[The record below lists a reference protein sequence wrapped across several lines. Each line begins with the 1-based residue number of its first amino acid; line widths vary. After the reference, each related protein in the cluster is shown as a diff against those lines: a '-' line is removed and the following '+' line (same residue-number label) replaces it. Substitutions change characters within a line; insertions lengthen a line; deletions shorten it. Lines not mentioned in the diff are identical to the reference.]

1 MDMRWSLEEL
11 YPSFESESFQKD
23 FEKAFEKIESIK
35 EWAKSNLDSTE
46 SSVSKIE
53 NYLKMQIEFGNL
65 YSRLFEYASL
75 VMSVDAKN
83 ETALQVVEKLE
94 AKATDLAEP
103 SAKFKKWLYSLGNL
117 DTLISCSDLL
127 KEHAFYLKELVL
139 ETKYLLRDEEEILL
153 AKMKNTGSKAWEKLQ
168 ELLSSTL
175 LVDITINGERKQ
187 LPLPIVRNM
196 AYEKDAA
203 LRKTAYEAELKAYDK
218 IAEAS
223 AASLNGIK
231 GEVIT
236 ESKMRGYK
244 SPLEMTLLH
253 SRMDQETLDAMFEAI
268 MESLPSFRKY
278 LKKKAELLGHQNG
291 LPFYD
296 LFAPM
301 GEGEMKF
308 TYEEAKE
315 FIVKNF
321 SKFSP
326 ALGNFAK
333 NAFEKRWIDAE
344 PRDGKRGGAF
354 CSNIHSIKESR
365 ILSNFTGM
373 FNDVVTLAHELGH
386 GYHGECLKNETY
398 LNSDYAMPIAET
410 ASIFSETIIIDAA
423 LKEASPDEAFAILES
438 DLMSSTQVIVDIYSR
453 FLFEDELFK
462 RREQGSLS
470 VNELK
475 KMMLESQKKA
485 YGEGLDENYLHPY
498 MWVCK
503 PHYYSADYNYYNFPY
518 AFGLLFSKGLYALYL
533 ERGEAFV
540 KEFDELLAATGKN
553 NLVDVAKKMNIDLHS
568 VDFWKNSLRLIEKDI
583 NKFLSL

>member
-11 YPSFESESFQKD
+11 YPSFNSESFQKD
-23 FEKAFEKIESIK
+23 FKKVFEKIETIK
-35 EWAKSNLDSTE
+35 EWAKNNLASTE
-46 SSVSKIE
+46 SSVYKIE
-53 NYLKMQIEFGNL
+53 NYIKMQIEFGNL
-65 YSRLFEYASL
+65 YSRLYEYASL

-94 AKATDLAEP
+94 AKLADLAEP
-103 SAKFKKWLYSLGNL
+103 STKFKKWLYSLGNL

-127 KEHAFYLKELVL
+127 KEHSFYLKELVL
-139 ETKYLLRDEEEILL
+139 ETKHLLSDEEEILL

-168 ELLSSTL
+168 DLLSSTL
-175 LVDITINGERKQ
+175 LVDITINGESKS

-196 AYEKDAA
+196 AYEKNAV

-223 AASLNGIK
+223 AAALNGIK

-236 ESKMRGYK
+236 EAKMRGYK
-244 SPLEMTLLH
+244 SPLEMTLLR
-253 SRMDQETLDAMFEAI
+253 SRMDQKTLDAMFAAI

-278 LKKKAELLGHQNG
+278 LKKKAELLGHKNG

-301 GEGEMKF
+301 GEIEMKF
-308 TYEEAKE
+308 TYDEAKE

-321 SKFSP
+321 IKFSP
-326 ALGNFAK
+326 DLGNFAK

-386 GYHGECLKNETY
+386 GYHGECLKHETY
-398 LNSDYAMPIAET
+398 LNSDYPMPIAET
-410 ASIFSETIIIDAA
+410 ASIFAETIIIDAA
-423 LKEASPDEAFAILES
+423 LKEASPEEAFTILES

-475 KMMLESQKKA
+475 KLMLEAQKKA

-533 ERGEAFV
+533 ERGETFV
-540 KEFDELLAATGKN
+540 KEFEQLLAATGKN
-553 NLVDVAKKMNIDLHS
+553 NLAEVAKKININLHA
-568 VDFWKNSLRLIEKDI
+568 VDFWKNSLKLIEKDI
-583 NKFLSL
+583 DKFLSL

>member
-1 MDMRWSLEEL
+1 MRWSLEEL
-11 YPSFESESFQKD
+11 YPSFNSESFQKD
-23 FEKAFEKIESIK
+23 FKKVFEKIETIK
-35 EWAKSNLDSTE
+35 EWAKNNLASTE
-46 SSVSKIE
+46 SSVYKIE
-53 NYLKMQIEFGNL
+53 NYIKMQIEFGNL
-65 YSRLFEYASL
+65 YSRLYEYASL

-94 AKATDLAEP
+94 AKLADLAEP
-103 SAKFKKWLYSLGNL
+103 STKFKKWLYSLGNL

-127 KEHAFYLKELVL
+127 KEHSFYLKELVL
-139 ETKYLLRDEEEILL
+139 ETKHLLSDEEEILL

-168 ELLSSTL
+168 DLLSSTL
-175 LVDITINGERKQ
+175 LVDITINGESKS

-196 AYEKDAA
+196 AYENDAV

-223 AASLNGIK
+223 AAALNGIK

-236 ESKMRGYK
+236 EAKMRGYK
-244 SPLEMTLLH
+244 SPLEMTLLR
-253 SRMDQETLDAMFEAI
+253 SRMDQKTLDAMFAAI

-278 LKKKAELLGHQNG
+278 LKKKAELLGHKNG

-301 GEGEMKF
+301 GEIEMKF
-308 TYEEAKE
+308 TYDEAKE

-321 SKFSP
+321 IKFSP
-326 ALGNFAK
+326 DLGNFAK

-386 GYHGECLKNETY
+386 GYHGECLKHETY
-398 LNSDYAMPIAET
+398 LNSDYPMPIAET
-410 ASIFSETIIIDAA
+410 ASIFAETIIIDAA
-423 LKEASPDEAFAILES
+423 LKEASPEEAFTILES

-475 KMMLESQKKA
+475 KLMLEAQKKA

-533 ERGEAFV
+533 ERGETFV
-540 KEFDELLAATGKN
+540 KEFEQLLAATGKN
-553 NLVDVAKKMNIDLHS
+553 NLAEVAKKININLHA
-568 VDFWKNSLRLIEKDI
+568 VDFWKNSLKLIEKDI
-583 NKFLSL
+583 DKFLSL

>member
-11 YPSFESESFQKD
+11 YPSFDSESFQKD
-23 FEKAFEKIESIK
+23 FEEVFEKIETIK
-35 EWAKSNLDSTE
+35 EWSKNNLDSIE

-65 YSRLFEYASL
+65 YSRLYEYASL
-75 VMSVDAKN
+75 TMSVDAKN
-83 ETALQVVEKLE
+83 ETALQVIEKLE
-94 AKATDLAEP
+94 AKITDLAEP
-103 SAKFKKWLYSLGNL
+103 LTKFKKWLNSLGNL
-117 DTLISCSDLL
+117 DTLICCSDLL
-127 KEHAFYLKELVL
+127 KEHTFYLKELIL
-139 ETKYLLRDEEEILL
+139 ETNYLLSDEEEILL

-175 LVDITINGERKQ
+175 LVDITINGESKQ

-196 AYEKDAA
+196 AYEKDAE

-236 ESKMRGYK
+236 ESKMRGYH
-244 SPLEMTLLH
+244 SPLEMTLIH
-253 SRMDQETLDAMFEAI
+253 SRMDQETLDAMFSSI

-278 LKKKAELLGHQNG
+278 LKKKAELLGHKNG
-291 LPFYD
+291 IPFYD

-301 GEGEMKF
+301 GEVEMKF
-308 TYEEAKE
+308 TYEEAKD

-354 CSNIHSIKESR
+354 CSNIHAIKESR
-365 ILSNFTGM
+365 ILSNFTGT

-398 LNSDYAMPIAET
+398 LNSDYPMPIAET
-410 ASIFSETIIIDAA
+410 ASIFAETIIINAA
-423 LKEASPDEAFAILES
+423 LKEASPEEAFAILES

-462 RREQGSLS
+462 RREHGSLS

-475 KMMLESQKKA
+475 KMMLESQKEA

-503 PHYYSADYNYYNFPY
+503 PHYYYADYNYYNFPY

-533 ERGEAFV
+533 ERGETFV
-540 KEFDELLAATGKN
+540 KEFDDLLAATGKS

-568 VDFWKNSLRLIEKDI
+568 VEFWKNSLKLIEKDI
-583 NKFLSL
+583 DKFIHL

>member
-1 MDMRWSLEEL
+1 MRWSLEEL
-11 YPSFESESFQKD
+11 YPSFNSESFQKD
-23 FEKAFEKIESIK
+23 FEKVFEKIETIK
-35 EWAKSNLDSTE
+35 EWAKNNLASTE
-46 SSVSKIE
+46 SSVYKIE
-53 NYLKMQIEFGNL
+53 NYIKMQIEFGNL
-65 YSRLFEYASL
+65 YSRLYEYASL

-94 AKATDLAEP
+94 AKLADLAEP
-103 SAKFKKWLYSLGNL
+103 STKFKKWLYSLGNL

-127 KEHAFYLKELVL
+127 KEHSFYLKELVL
-139 ETKYLLRDEEEILL
+139 ETKHLLSDEEEILL

-168 ELLSSTL
+168 DLLSSTL
-175 LVDITINGERKQ
+175 LVDITINGESKS

-196 AYEKDAA
+196 AYEKNAV

-223 AASLNGIK
+223 AAALNGIK

-236 ESKMRGYK
+236 EAKMRGYK
-244 SPLEMTLLH
+244 SPLEMTLLR
-253 SRMDQETLDAMFEAI
+253 SRMDQKTLDAMFAAI

-278 LKKKAELLGHQNG
+278 LKKKAELLGHKNG

-301 GEGEMKF
+301 GEIEMKF
-308 TYEEAKE
+308 TYDEAKE

-321 SKFSP
+321 IKFSP
-326 ALGNFAK
+326 DLGNFAK

-354 CSNIHSIKESR
+354 CSNIHFIKESR

-386 GYHGECLKNETY
+386 GYHGECLKHETY
-398 LNSDYAMPIAET
+398 LNSDYPMPIAET
-410 ASIFSETIIIDAA
+410 ASIFAETIIIDAA
-423 LKEASPDEAFAILES
+423 LKEASPEEAFTILES

-475 KMMLESQKKA
+475 KLMLEAQKKA

-533 ERGEAFV
+533 ERGETFV
-540 KEFDELLAATGKN
+540 KEFEQLLAATGKN
-553 NLVDVAKKMNIDLHS
+553 NLAEVAKKININLHA
-568 VDFWKNSLRLIEKDI
+568 VDFWKNSLKLIEKDI
-583 NKFLSL
+583 DKFLSL

>member
-1 MDMRWSLEEL
+1 
-11 YPSFESESFQKD
+11 
-23 FEKAFEKIESIK
+23 
-35 EWAKSNLDSTE
+35 
-46 SSVSKIE
+46 
-53 NYLKMQIEFGNL
+53 
-65 YSRLFEYASL
+65 
-75 VMSVDAKN
+75 
-83 ETALQVVEKLE
+83 
-94 AKATDLAEP
+94 
-103 SAKFKKWLYSLGNL
+103 
-117 DTLISCSDLL
+117 
-127 KEHAFYLKELVL
+127 
-139 ETKYLLRDEEEILL
+139 
-153 AKMKNTGSKAWEKLQ
+153 
-168 ELLSSTL
+168 
-175 LVDITINGERKQ
+175 
-187 LPLPIVRNM
+187 
-196 AYEKDAA
+196 
-203 LRKTAYEAELKAYDK
+203 AELKAYDK

-236 ESKMRGYK
+236 ESKMRGYH
-244 SPLEMTLLH
+244 SPLEMTLIH
-253 SRMDQETLDAMFEAI
+253 SRMDQETLDAMFSSI

-278 LKKKAELLGHQNG
+278 LKKKAELLGHKNG
-291 LPFYD
+291 IPFYD

-301 GEGEMKF
+301 GEVEMKF
-308 TYEEAKE
+308 TYEEAKD

-354 CSNIHSIKESR
+354 CSNIHAIKESR
-365 ILSNFTGM
+365 ILSNFTGT

-398 LNSDYAMPIAET
+398 LNSDYPMPIAET
-410 ASIFSETIIIDAA
+410 ASIFAETIIINAA
-423 LKEASPDEAFAILES
+423 LKEASPEEAFAILES

-462 RREQGSLS
+462 RREHGSLS

-475 KMMLESQKKA
+475 KMMLESQKEA

-503 PHYYSADYNYYNFPY
+503 PHYYYADYNYYNFPY

-533 ERGEAFV
+533 ERGETFV
-540 KEFDELLAATGKN
+540 KEFDDLLAATGKS

-568 VDFWKNSLRLIEKDI
+568 VEFWKNSLKLIEKDI
-583 NKFLSL
+583 DKFIHL

>member
-11 YPSFESESFQKD
+11 YPSFDSESFQQD
-23 FEKAFEKIESIK
+23 FKKVFEKIETIK
-35 EWAKSNLDSTE
+35 EWAKNNLASTE
-46 SSVSKIE
+46 SSVYKIE
-53 NYLKMQIEFGNL
+53 NYIKMQIEFGNL
-65 YSRLFEYASL
+65 YSRLYEYASL

-94 AKATDLAEP
+94 AKLADLAEP
-103 SAKFKKWLYSLGNL
+103 STKFKKWLYSLGNL

-127 KEHAFYLKELVL
+127 KEHSFYLKELVL
-139 ETKYLLRDEEEILL
+139 ETKHLLSDEEEILL

-168 ELLSSTL
+168 DLLSSTL
-175 LVDITINGERKQ
+175 LVDITINGESKS

-196 AYEKDAA
+196 AYENDAV

-223 AASLNGIK
+223 AAALNGIK

-236 ESKMRGYK
+236 EAKMRGYK
-244 SPLEMTLLH
+244 SPLEMTLLR
-253 SRMDQETLDAMFEAI
+253 SRMDQKTLDAMFAAI

-278 LKKKAELLGHQNG
+278 LKKKAELLGHKNG

-301 GEGEMKF
+301 GEIEMKF
-308 TYEEAKE
+308 TYDEAKE

-321 SKFSP
+321 IKFSP
-326 ALGNFAK
+326 DLGNFAK

-386 GYHGECLKNETY
+386 GYHGECLKHETY
-398 LNSDYAMPIAET
+398 LNSDYPMPIAET
-410 ASIFSETIIIDAA
+410 ASIFAETIIIDAA
-423 LKEASPDEAFAILES
+423 LKEASPEEAFTILES

-475 KMMLESQKKA
+475 KLMLEAQKKA

-533 ERGEAFV
+533 ERGETFV
-540 KEFDELLAATGKN
+540 KEFEQLLAATGKN
-553 NLVDVAKKMNIDLHS
+553 NLAEVAKKININLHA
-568 VDFWKNSLRLIEKDI
+568 VDFWKNSLKLIEKDI
-583 NKFLSL
+583 DKFLSL

>member
-11 YPSFESESFQKD
+11 YPSFNSESFQKD
-23 FEKAFEKIESIK
+23 FKKVFEKIETIK
-35 EWAKSNLDSTE
+35 EWAKNNLASTE
-46 SSVSKIE
+46 SSVYKIE
-53 NYLKMQIEFGNL
+53 NYIKMQIEFGNL
-65 YSRLFEYASL
+65 YSRLYEYASL

-94 AKATDLAEP
+94 AKLADLAEP
-103 SAKFKKWLYSLGNL
+103 STKFKKWLYSLGNL

-127 KEHAFYLKELVL
+127 KEHSFYLKELVL
-139 ETKYLLRDEEEILL
+139 ETKHLLSDEEEILL

-168 ELLSSTL
+168 DLLSSTL
-175 LVDITINGERKQ
+175 LVDITINGESKS

-196 AYEKDAA
+196 AYENDAV

-223 AASLNGIK
+223 AAALNGIK

-236 ESKMRGYK
+236 EAKMRGYK
-244 SPLEMTLLH
+244 SPLEMTLLR
-253 SRMDQETLDAMFEAI
+253 SRMDQKTLDAMFAAI

-278 LKKKAELLGHQNG
+278 LKKKAELLGHKNG

-301 GEGEMKF
+301 GEIEMKF
-308 TYEEAKE
+308 TYDEAKE

-321 SKFSP
+321 IKFSP
-326 ALGNFAK
+326 DLGNFAK

-386 GYHGECLKNETY
+386 GYHGECLKHETY
-398 LNSDYAMPIAET
+398 LNSDYPMPIAET
-410 ASIFSETIIIDAA
+410 ASIFAETIIIDAA
-423 LKEASPDEAFAILES
+423 LKEASPEEAFTILES

-475 KMMLESQKKA
+475 KLMLEAQKKA

-533 ERGEAFV
+533 ERGETFV
-540 KEFDELLAATGKN
+540 KEFEQLLAATGKN
-553 NLVDVAKKMNIDLHS
+553 NLAEVAKKININLHA
-568 VDFWKNSLRLIEKDI
+568 VDFWKNSLKLIEKDI
-583 NKFLSL
+583 DKFLSL

>member
-11 YPSFESESFQKD
+11 YPSFNSESFQKD
-23 FEKAFEKIESIK
+23 FKKVFEKIETIK
-35 EWAKSNLDSTE
+35 EWAKNNLASTE
-46 SSVSKIE
+46 SSVYKIE
-53 NYLKMQIEFGNL
+53 NYIKMQIEFGNL
-65 YSRLFEYASL
+65 YSRLYEYASL

-83 ETALQVVEKLE
+83 EMALQVVEKLE
-94 AKATDLAEP
+94 AKLADLAEP
-103 SAKFKKWLYSLGNL
+103 STKFKKWLYSLGNL

-127 KEHAFYLKELVL
+127 KEHSFYLKELVL
-139 ETKYLLRDEEEILL
+139 ETKHLLSDEEEILL

-168 ELLSSTL
+168 DLLSSTL
-175 LVDITINGERKQ
+175 LVDITINGESKS

-196 AYEKDAA
+196 AYEKNAV

-223 AASLNGIK
+223 AAALNGIK

-236 ESKMRGYK
+236 EAKMRGYK
-244 SPLEMTLLH
+244 SPLEMTLLR
-253 SRMDQETLDAMFEAI
+253 SRMDQKTLDAMFAAI

-278 LKKKAELLGHQNG
+278 LKKKAELLGHKNG

-301 GEGEMKF
+301 GEIEMKF
-308 TYEEAKE
+308 TYDEAKE

-321 SKFSP
+321 IKFSP
-326 ALGNFAK
+326 DLGNFAK

-386 GYHGECLKNETY
+386 GYHGECLKHETY
-398 LNSDYAMPIAET
+398 LNSDYPMPIAET
-410 ASIFSETIIIDAA
+410 ASIFAETIIIDAA
-423 LKEASPDEAFAILES
+423 LKEASPEEAFTILES

-475 KMMLESQKKA
+475 KLMLEAQKKA

-533 ERGEAFV
+533 ERGETFV
-540 KEFDELLAATGKN
+540 KEFEQLLAATGKN
-553 NLVDVAKKMNIDLHS
+553 NLAEVAKKININLHA
-568 VDFWKNSLRLIEKDI
+568 VDFWKNSLKLIEKDI
-583 NKFLSL
+583 DKFLSL

>member
-11 YPSFESESFQKD
+11 YPSFNSESFQKD
-23 FEKAFEKIESIK
+23 FEKVFEKIETIK
-35 EWAKSNLDSTE
+35 EWAKNNLASTE
-46 SSVSKIE
+46 SSVYKIE
-53 NYLKMQIEFGNL
+53 NYIKMQIEFGNL
-65 YSRLFEYASL
+65 YSRLYEYASL

-94 AKATDLAEP
+94 AKLADLAEP
-103 SAKFKKWLYSLGNL
+103 STKFKKWLYSLGNL

-127 KEHAFYLKELVL
+127 KEHSFYLKELVL
-139 ETKYLLRDEEEILL
+139 ETKHLLSDEEEILL

-168 ELLSSTL
+168 DLLSSTL
-175 LVDITINGERKQ
+175 LVDITINGESKS

-196 AYEKDAA
+196 AYEKNAV

-223 AASLNGIK
+223 AAALNGIK

-236 ESKMRGYK
+236 EAKMRGYK
-244 SPLEMTLLH
+244 SPLEMTLLR
-253 SRMDQETLDAMFEAI
+253 SRMDQKTLDAMFAAI

-278 LKKKAELLGHQNG
+278 LKKKAELLGHKNG

-301 GEGEMKF
+301 GEIEMKF
-308 TYEEAKE
+308 TYDEAKE

-321 SKFSP
+321 IKFSP
-326 ALGNFAK
+326 DLGNFAK

-354 CSNIHSIKESR
+354 CSNIHFIKESR

-386 GYHGECLKNETY
+386 GYHGECLKHETY
-398 LNSDYAMPIAET
+398 LNSDYPMPIAET
-410 ASIFSETIIIDAA
+410 ASIFAETIIIDAA
-423 LKEASPDEAFAILES
+423 LKEASPEEAFTILES

-475 KMMLESQKKA
+475 KLMLEAQKKA

-533 ERGEAFV
+533 ERGETFV
-540 KEFDELLAATGKN
+540 KEFEQLLAATGKN
-553 NLVDVAKKMNIDLHS
+553 NLAEVAKKININLHA
-568 VDFWKNSLRLIEKDI
+568 VDFWKNSLKLIEKDI
-583 NKFLSL
+583 DKFLSL

>member
-11 YPSFESESFQKD
+11 YPSFDSESFQQD
-23 FEKAFEKIESIK
+23 FKKVFEKIETIK
-35 EWAKSNLDSTE
+35 EWAKNNLASTE
-46 SSVSKIE
+46 SSVYKIE
-53 NYLKMQIEFGNL
+53 NYIKMQIEFGNL
-65 YSRLFEYASL
+65 YSRLYEYASL

-94 AKATDLAEP
+94 AKLADLAEP
-103 SAKFKKWLYSLGNL
+103 STKFKKWLYSLGNL

-127 KEHAFYLKELVL
+127 KEHSFYLKELVL
-139 ETKYLLRDEEEILL
+139 ETKHLLSDEEEILL

-168 ELLSSTL
+168 DLLSSTL
-175 LVDITINGERKQ
+175 LVDITINGESKS

-196 AYEKDAA
+196 AYENDAV

-223 AASLNGIK
+223 AAALNGIK

-236 ESKMRGYK
+236 EAKMRGYK
-244 SPLEMTLLH
+244 SPLEMTLLR
-253 SRMDQETLDAMFEAI
+253 SRMDQKTLDAMFAAI

-278 LKKKAELLGHQNG
+278 LKKKAELLGHKNG

-301 GEGEMKF
+301 GEIEMKF
-308 TYEEAKE
+308 TYDEAKE

-321 SKFSP
+321 IKFSP
-326 ALGNFAK
+326 DLGNFAK

-386 GYHGECLKNETY
+386 GYHGECLKHETY
-398 LNSDYAMPIAET
+398 LNSDYPMPIAET
-410 ASIFSETIIIDAA
+410 ASIFAETIIIDAA
-423 LKEASPDEAFAILES
+423 LKEASPEEAFTILES

-475 KMMLESQKKA
+475 KLMLEAQKKA

-533 ERGEAFV
+533 ERGETFV
-540 KEFDELLAATGKN
+540 KEFEQLLAATGKN
-553 NLVDVAKKMNIDLHS
+553 NLAEVAKKININLHA

-583 NKFLSL
+583 DKFLSL